1 MILAIRIPDQME
13 KESVLLRQLYRKLD
27 LVGFILFAPA
37 PIQLLLALHYGEDGW
52 DSSTVIGLF
61 CGAAATFGV
70 WFAWNWHRGDDALI
84 PFSLVSRRPVWTSA
98 ITQMC
103 LATSVL
109 LSSYFLPIFFQAVQG
124 RGPLIS
130 GLQMLPQIVP
140 QILFAMVGGILGRC
154 PLHLHSQALSAELM
168 MHLSS
173 RVF

>member
-1 MILAIRIPDQME
+1 ME

-37 PIQLLLALHYGEDGW
+37 PIQLLLALHYGDDRW

-154 PLHLHSQALSAELM
+154 SPASA
-168 MHLSS
+168 
-173 RVF
+173 